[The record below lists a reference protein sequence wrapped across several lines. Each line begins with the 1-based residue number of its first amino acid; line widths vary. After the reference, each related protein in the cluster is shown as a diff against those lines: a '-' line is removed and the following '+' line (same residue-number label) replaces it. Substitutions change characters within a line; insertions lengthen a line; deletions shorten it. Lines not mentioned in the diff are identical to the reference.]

1 MPEWTLVT
9 GASGAIGGA
18 AAERL
23 AASGRPLLLHYCR
36 GNEKAEQTAERC
48 RQHGQQAE
56 TVYGDLATEAG
67 QEAFVSRLP
76 KNIDTYI
83 HAAGMEE
90 YILFQETTYAH
101 RNAIIQTNAM
111 SALAISRALLVDMLA
126 ARRGTII
133 FVSSVWAREG
143 AAMESTYAA
152 AKGMIEAFTRSL
164 AKETGPSG
172 VRVNAVAPGAV
183 ASPMLGHLSEEERQD
198 VAGQVSLGR
207 IGTPEEVAGAV
218 AFLCSPDAAY
228 VHGEVLRVDGLFPS

>member
-1 MPEWTLVT
+1 MPDWTLVT
-9 GASGAIGGA
+9 GASGAIGSA

-23 AASGRPLLLHYCR
+23 AASGRPLLLHYYQ
-36 GNEKAEQTAERC
+36 GKENAEQTAMRC
-48 RQHGQQAE
+48 RQNGQQAE
-56 TVYGDLATEAG
+56 LVYGDLATEAG
-67 QEAFVSRLP
+67 QEAFTARLP
-76 KNIDTYI
+76 QNIDTFI

-101 RNAIIQTNAM
+101 RNSIIQTNAM
-111 SALAISRALLVDMLA
+111 SALAVSRALLPEMIR
-126 ARRGTII
+126 ARQGTIV

-198 VAGQVSLGR
+198 VAGRVSLGR
-207 IGTPEEVAGAV
+207 IGTPGEVAGTV